1 MGRGHGLP
9 CYINGHGA
17 RQCRTRSPP
26 PRIPDRLTTWS
37 LGLTWLPPKCCRG
50 CPFGVGLDES
60 DRPIGY
66 PITMFFPPPHDL
78 DVFADLDL
86 FVPFSWL
93 GGTHLRLRS
102 CKRRIPSP
110 PKKCRR
116 TESTPRQRKNTPRS
130 PNYSR
135 NSSTSPA
142 STKRGSSSPTMVR
155 SDLSFRCDA
164 FGGGTGGFLM
174 FVPFRLSLCKRSK
187 HLVGHVL
194 GQASRSFGQQEEND
208 DTVFSYLEG

>member
-1 MGRGHGLP
+1 MELSGEGELTGVHPALRSTNAHLIDDWVRVP
-9 CYINGHGA
+9 CSIP
-17 RQCRTRSPP
+17 RWSP
-26 PRIPDRLTTWS
+26 
-37 LGLTWLPPKCCRG
+37 CH
-50 CPFGVGLDES
+50 VS
-60 DRPIGY
+60 DQGMQILVAHNR
-66 PITMFFPPPHDL
+66 
-78 DVFADLDL
+78 
-86 FVPFSWL
+86 W
-93 GGTHLRLRS
+93 S

-142 STKRGSSSPTMVR
+142 STKRGSSSPTTVR